1 MEIRSYR
8 NVFNLERRV
17 YSVDRVRLNPGGV
30 PLRGVVYF
38 LVALFATVSASSL
51 PGLAVVAHGLPWY
64 LRDIALP
71 GVVATALAAVRIEGR
86 TFHLAARALARFYR
100 EPRRLAGI
108 HVRASV
114 GARWH
119 PQDILLVPDGSDAK
133 LRRLRYTGPGA
144 VLVAVQH
151 ERSGRAV
158 ERGGRGWA
166 RRGPGPELRLR
177 ARADAR
183 ARSAG
188 EVISLAEGA
197 TVLVSGASRGPHG

>member
-86 TFHLAARALARFYR
+86 TFHLAARALARFHR

-177 ARADAR
+177 AGPDAR